1 MPTLQE
7 VLQQAKTLPLDE
19 QLTLAEFLLEQAKQD
34 AQSVSKPSTQIDE
47 KVFERPDMV
56 RKREREWLRE
66 NWREY
71 LGQWVAIEGDQLI
84 SHGYEA
90 RPVFVAV
97 RAAGIKVPFVVQVE
111 DPTIPQIGGW

>member
-19 QLTLAEFLLEQAKQD
+19 QVTLAEFLLEQAKQD
-34 AQSVSKPSTQIDE
+34 AQSVSKPSAQIDE

-56 RKREREWLRE
+56 RKREQEWLRE

-71 LGQWVAIEGDQLI
+71 LGQWVAIEGDKLI
-84 SHGYEA
+84 SHSEDG
-90 RPVFVAV
+90 RQVFAAA
-97 RAAGIKVPFVVQVE
+97 RAAGIKVPFVIHVQ
-111 DPTIPQIGGW
+111 DPTLPQMGGW